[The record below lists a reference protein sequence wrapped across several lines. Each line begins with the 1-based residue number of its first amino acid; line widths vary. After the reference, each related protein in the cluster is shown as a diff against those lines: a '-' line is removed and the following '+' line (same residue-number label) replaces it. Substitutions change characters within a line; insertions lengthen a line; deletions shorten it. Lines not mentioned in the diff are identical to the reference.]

1 MRLENLQY
9 SKGSKK
15 KKVRVGRGTS
25 SGCGKTSSRG
35 QKGQNSRS
43 GGGTRPGFEGGQT
56 PLYRRLPK
64 FGFKNI
70 STKKYTII
78 NLDQLNKL
86 GLKEVNHK
94 TLIDKKII
102 KNNKTLVKIL
112 GDGKITN
119 PITVSVNKVSKS
131 ASEKIIKAGGEV
143 KEF

>member
-102 KNNKTLVKIL
+102 KNNKVLVKIL
-112 GDGKITN
+112 GDGEITN

-131 ASEKIIKAGGEV
+131 AAEKIIKAGGEV